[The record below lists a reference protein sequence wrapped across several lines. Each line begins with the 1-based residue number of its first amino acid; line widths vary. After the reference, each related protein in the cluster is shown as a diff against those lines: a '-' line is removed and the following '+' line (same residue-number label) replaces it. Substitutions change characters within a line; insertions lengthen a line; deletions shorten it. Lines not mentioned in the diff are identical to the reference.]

1 MGDGGEEEQRAWE
14 EARCREGLASDLL
27 KRHPKRLTIKA
38 VEAAA
43 WELRLSRA
51 TMYRVTRSVPI
62 DARRLGAFAA
72 DMGTPERISD
82 PDGRA
87 GGRHPGGCTSRVSEA
102 DAPTS
107 EHLVE
112 HAVALPP
119 ERLGA
124 AHLAHGQS
132 HSSGNRCAHQSASPR

>member
-1 MGDGGEEEQRAWE
+1 MGDDGEEEQRAWE
-14 EARCREGLASDLL
+14 EARRREVLASDLL

-43 WELRLSRA
+43 WELGLSRA
-51 TMYRVTRSVPI
+51 TMYRVTDRYRSMRAVSGLLP
-62 DARRLGAFAA
+62 R
-72 DMGTPERISD
+72 MGTPERISD

-132 HSSGNRCAHQSASPR
+132 KSSGNRCAHQSASPR

>member
-1 MGDGGEEEQRAWE
+1 MGDDGEEEQRAWE
-14 EARCREGLASDLL
+14 EARRLEVLASDLL

-43 WELRLSRA
+43 WELGLSRA
-51 TMYRVTRSVPI
+51 TMYRVTDRYRSMRAVSGLLP
-62 DARRLGAFAA
+62 R
-72 DMGTPERISD
+72 MGTPERISD

-87 GGRHPGGCTSRVSEA
+87 GGRHPRGCTSRVSEA

-107 EHLVE
+107 EPPRRAC
-112 HAVALPP
+112 AVALPP